1 MTDINLGKPQPY
13 MASEAHADQLMPPK
27 LSGQRVL
34 PPTPPEVDTE
44 QVVAPVNPYA
54 PTGWRRKE
62 RIEFDVT
69 LPSGQT
75 ARLMRFERDDLLR
88 LGLMEYLDTFT
99 PILFDATLD
108 DNMRDEKIRQMLQEK
123 PEAIT
128 DMFVAI
134 DKVVMAATLRPHV
147 TDDKDKV
154 NYGVQKDWDNPNFTA
169 TVHVDDI
176 DMSERMYLFG
186 AAFGRS
192 MDELKSVWEQTESL
206 GSVADEPGL
215 QPQSQ

>member
-1 MTDINLGKPQPY
+1 MTDISVGKAQEYQPRPEDVRPPDLSGKPVAPT
-13 MASEAHADQLMPPK
+13 L
-27 LSGQRVL
+27 
-34 PPTPPEVDTE
+34 PTPPSSE
-44 QVVAPVNPYA
+44 QITKPVNPYA
-54 PTGWRRKE
+54 PTGWRRKQ
-62 RIEFDVT
+62 RVEFDVT

-75 ARLMRFERDDLLR
+75 ARMMRFERDDLLR

-99 PILFDATLD
+99 PILFDNTID
-108 DNMRDEKIRQMLQEK
+108 DNQRDEKIRETLKEH
-123 PEAIT
+123 PEAIN

-134 DKVVMAATLRPHV
+134 DKVVMAATIRPRV
-147 TDDKDKV
+147 TDDPEQT
-154 NYGVQKDWDNPNFTA
+154 NYGTEEDWEDPDFTA

-176 DMSERMYLFG
+176 GMAERMYLFG

-192 MDELKSVWEQTESL
+192 MDELKSVWEQTESV

>member
-1 MTDINLGKPQPY
+1 
-13 MASEAHADQLMPPK
+13 
-27 LSGQRVL
+27 
-34 PPTPPEVDTE
+34 
-44 QVVAPVNPYA
+44 
-54 PTGWRRKE
+54 
-62 RIEFDVT
+62 
-69 LPSGQT
+69 
-75 ARLMRFERDDLLR
+75 
-88 LGLMEYLDTFT
+88 
-99 PILFDATLD
+99 LFDATLD